1 MPNEDTKKQVR
12 QLVDLVEIVGERLP
26 LKQRGQNYI
35 ALCPFH
41 QEKTPSF
48 NVNPARQIFHCFG
61 CGAGG
66 DVFTFVMEMDKVS
79 FPEALRT
86 LAERSGVAL
95 PKGESSES
103 SRRTGEVLDAIYQA
117 NSIACELYERSL
129 KSSQSAAKAQDYL
142 KDRGVTGQTAK
153 RFRLGWAPPG
163 WNTLLDSAKE
173 QDFTPEILSK
183 AGLVV
188 QNERGGYYDRFR
200 ERLVFTI
207 TNASGRPVAFGA
219 RTLDPDGQPKYLNSS
234 ETDIYN
240 KSKAL
245 YGLREASDA
254 IRKEKRLLV
263 VEGYMDVLRLSQE
276 GIEAV
281 VATCGTALT
290 PEHGKTLGRYA
301 ENIIVVFDG
310 DTAGVAAALK
320 AGDTLLE
327 GGVSP
332 SVVLLPEGED
342 PDSFVSKNG
351 PDALNLMV
359 DKAQDFLAFKWDRSA
374 LEHGTDTVEGRHA
387 VVADMLDSVALVGD
401 DMKSR
406 MHVHEI
412 ADRAAV
418 DENLVLKALSRRKQ
432 GGRTRQEPS
441 AEVPQESVGWRAP
454 DWQKRMLALMLD
466 QPDVCLEV
474 DEIVGVD
481 GFSDELGKRIAQK
494 LIELSR
500 TGDQPSATLVM
511 GQDTDPRE
519 TRAVA
524 ELAQFTLGKTG
535 LDEARKQIR
544 RLRIESVDVEMS
556 NLYARLY
563 GLKSGSK

>member
-1 MPNEDTKKQVR
+1 
-12 QLVDLVEIVGERLP
+12 
-26 LKQRGQNYI
+26 
-35 ALCPFH
+35 
-41 QEKTPSF
+41 
-48 NVNPARQIFHCFG
+48 
-61 CGAGG
+61 
-66 DVFTFVMEMDKVS
+66 
-79 FPEALRT
+79 
-86 LAERSGVAL
+86 
-95 PKGESSES
+95 
-103 SRRTGEVLDAIYQA
+103 
-117 NSIACELYERSL
+117 
-129 KSSQSAAKAQDYL
+129 
-142 KDRGVTGQTAK
+142 
-153 RFRLGWAPPG
+153 
-163 WNTLLDSAKE
+163 
-173 QDFTPEILSK
+173 
-183 AGLVV
+183 
-188 QNERGGYYDRFR
+188 
-200 ERLVFTI
+200 
-207 TNASGRPVAFGA
+207 
-219 RTLDPDGQPKYLNSS
+219 
-234 ETDIYN
+234 
-240 KSKAL
+240 
-245 YGLREASDA
+245 
-254 IRKEKRLLV
+254 
-263 VEGYMDVLRLSQE
+263 MDVLRLSQE

-556 NLYARLY
+556 NLDARLD
-563 GLKSGSK
+563 GLKAGSKEHRDVLKGLSDLSMQRVELSELIRKNEAS